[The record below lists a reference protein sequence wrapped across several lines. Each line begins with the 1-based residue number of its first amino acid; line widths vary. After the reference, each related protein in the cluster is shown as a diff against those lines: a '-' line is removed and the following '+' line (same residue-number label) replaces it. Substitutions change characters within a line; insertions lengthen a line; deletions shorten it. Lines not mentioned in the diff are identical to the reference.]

1 MESTPSTT
9 APTVASFPASTA
21 GEQHHGDGLPIII
34 ADSYDSTLPALGTTV
49 RTSGADSAGN
59 SIASK
64 NHVSGPRE
72 IKLALTGFSCSSCV
86 SKLTSVLQPLSPN
99 LTVST
104 DLPPS
109 TAVLR
114 VPPTV
119 SEVAIADALSSLPS
133 GKSAQIINCQSL
145 EALPVIDDAVS
156 AEIISAP
163 APALAPALASAPALE
178 PTPAPQPSSQMSNS
192 GQSEKQ
198 CPPTSVVRRFRCGC
212 PSTTCTCSPVRVLPK
227 DPGTFA
233 TINSTSR
240 VLVSPAPNCRCSPSS
255 RLGSSSC
262 EKEGVN
268 REIAIDIDDT
278 RITPTPDNSQV
289 HTVSFVISGMTCAAC
304 VSTVRQTL
312 EAVAHVRKAHV
323 SLLASR
329 AELLV
334 HAGLFDPADVIVA
347 MEAAGFEASSLTS
360 NISVNNDGLLHFRF
374 SSVGEARRAIE
385 LLQDSPSVDSA
396 TLLRYSELPSAAKY
410 RRPSF
415 SLRSCLSLF
424 KHRSGEEEDCL
435 PIIRLES
442 RAKLAHFT
450 TLQDRGFDFAIV
462 QSSDPL
468 ITGKLDA
475 SSLLQ
480 LEAHHSLQLFLGSLA
495 FTLPIF
501 IITMVLVHIPSAGGD
516 RLTAYVGSSAFTV
529 ADIVSF
535 VLATPVQFVFG
546 FRFYR
551 GTWFALK
558 KRRANMDVL
567 IAIGT
572 TVAYFFGVIILAM
585 NTIQIRRGLEVS
597 EEGSAFQT
605 SSLLITIVLFG
616 KWLETIA
623 KKKTVAGIEAI
634 SKLAPRNVTIV
645 SPPPYSTNVHGNPVD
660 VQLASV
666 GSYFRVN
673 AGAAFPLDGKVVTGE
688 TVVDESML
696 TGESWPVP
704 KTVDDAVY
712 AGSVNGHGGVVVQ
725 CTATGGDSMVER
737 IASLVERAQM
747 SRAPVEAFADRV
759 MAYFVPIVLVVAILA
774 TIVWFA
780 LAQNH
785 AIPSS
790 WYEGE
795 GKFLFALLFGLSVLV
810 IACPCALGLATPTVV
825 MVATSVAARKA
836 GILYKDGGEALQA
849 AQRIKSCLFDK
860 TGTLTV
866 GKPQVS
872 AAHSVHIT
880 TGATMDLDESTSDK
894 FEKRTLAAVAAVE
907 AMSDHPLARAVVA
920 FAEQNHITLS
930 DLKVSEH
937 QNHSGHGLSA
947 VIDGEHNVYV
957 GKAEWILERV
967 GLLGL
972 TEKLRKKLDDW
983 EESGKTTV
991 LAHVT
996 GIGSLVFGI
1005 EDAPKKDS
1013 EAVISRLK
1021 AMGIRCGMITGD
1033 SLKTAKHVA
1042 AAVGIDESELHARA
1056 MPDDKVRVVENE
1068 MGRTGRA
1075 VAFVG
1080 DGVNDAAALTA
1091 ASVGIAMGTGSNV
1104 ATESAAIAL
1113 VGDNIWDVV
1122 TTVDLSRKAMARIK
1136 LNYIWALGFNSVGIP
1151 LAAGALFPLLRVRIP
1166 PYAAAAAM
1174 ALSSVCVVVCSL
1186 TLARYKRPVK

>member
-1 MESTPSTT
+1 MKSTSSIF
-9 APTVASFPASTA
+9 APAITSFPASAA
-21 GEQHHGDGLPIII
+21 GEQRHEDDLPVII
-34 ADSYDSTLPALGTTV
+34 AGVHDPIPPASGTTAH
-49 RTSGADSAGN
+49 TSGADSASN

-64 NHVSGPRE
+64 TQARGPRE

-86 SKLTSVLQPLSPN
+86 SKLTSVLQTLSPN

-109 TAVLR
+109 TAVLS
-114 VPPTV
+114 VPRTV
-119 SEVAIADALSSLPS
+119 SETAIADALSSLPP
-133 GKSAQIINCQSL
+133 GKSAQIINCQSF
-145 EALPVIDDAVS
+145 EALPVIDDAVV
-156 AEIISAP
+156 ADIIPVPAP
-163 APALAPALASAPALE
+163 APALVSVPALASAPA
-178 PTPAPQPSSQMSNS
+178 PAPQSTSQLSNS
-192 GQSEKQ
+192 GQSEGQ
-198 CPPTSVVRRFRCGC
+198 YSPTSILRRFRCGC
-212 PSTTCTCSPVRVLPK
+212 PSTACTCSPVRIVPN
-227 DPGTFA
+227 DPGTSV

-240 VLVSPAPNCRCSPSS
+240 VLVSPAPNCCCSPSS
-255 RLGSSSC
+255 RLGSSSS
-262 EKEGVN
+262 EKDGIN

-278 RITPTPDNSQV
+278 QIRPTPDDSQH
-289 HTVSFVISGMTCAAC
+289 HTVSFVVSGMTCAAC

-312 EAVAHVRKAHV
+312 EAVAHVREAHV

-329 AELLV
+329 ADLLV
-334 HAGLFDPADVIVA
+334 HPGLFDPADAVAA
-347 MEAAGFEASSLTS
+347 MEAAGFKASSLTS
-360 NISVNNDGLLHFRF
+360 SNPNNNDGLLHFRF
-374 SSVGEARRAIE
+374 NSVSEASRAME
-385 LLQDSPSVDSA
+385 LLQDSPSVDSVS
-396 TLLRYSELPSAAKY
+396 LLRYSDLPNVAKY
-410 RRPSF
+410 KRPSF
-415 SLRSCLSLF
+415 SVRSCLPLF
-424 KHRSGEEEDCL
+424 KHASGEDEDCL
-435 PIIRLES
+435 PIMRLES
-442 RAKLAHFT
+442 RSKLAHFT
-450 TLQDRGFDFAIV
+450 TLKDRGFDFAII

-475 SSLLQ
+475 SSLLR
-480 LEAHHSLQLFLGSLA
+480 LEARHSLQLFLGSLA

-516 RLTAYVGSSAFTV
+516 RLTTFVGSSAFTV
-529 ADIVSF
+529 ADILSF
-535 VLATPVQFVFG
+535 VLATPVQFIFG

-605 SSLLITIVLFG
+605 SSLLIAIVLFG

-645 SPPPYSTNVHGNPVD
+645 SPPPSSTNLHGNPVD
-660 VQLASV
+660 VQFASV
-666 GSYFRVN
+666 GDYFRVN

-704 KTVDDAVY
+704 KTVGDAVY
-712 AGSVNGHGGVVVQ
+712 AGSVNGHGVVVIQ
-725 CTATGGDSMVER
+725 CTATGGDSMVDK
-737 IASLVERAQM
+737 IAGLVERAQM

-759 MAYFVPIVLVVAILA
+759 MAYFVPTVMVVALLS

-780 LAQNH
+780 LAQSH

-790 WYEGE
+790 WYQGE

-872 AAHSVHIT
+872 VARSVHIT
-880 TGATMDLDESTSDK
+880 AGATIDLDESTSDK

-947 VIDGEHNVYV
+947 VIDSEHNVYV
-957 GKAEWILERV
+957 GKAEWVLERV

-972 TEKLRKKLDDW
+972 TERLSKKLDDW

-991 LAHVT
+991 LAHAT
-996 GIGSLVFGI
+996 GIGSLVLGI
-1005 EDAPKKDS
+1005 EDVPKKDS
-1013 EAVISRLK
+1013 QAVISRLK

-1091 ASVGIAMGTGSNV
+1091 ASVGIAMGTGSDV
-1104 ATESAAIAL
+1104 AMESAAIAL

-1151 LAAGALFPLLRVRIP
+1151 LAAGALFPLLGVRIP

-1186 TLARYKRPVK
+1186 TLATYRRPVK